1 MSAKDISSFDFI
13 CIIGKGTY
21 GVVYKAKDIKENN
34 LVAIKKI
41 IHLNSASYGI
51 SKNILR
57 EITVLQKI
65 KHKNI
70 VELKHVFYGKD
81 LDLQLRK
88 ENLENCSLYLVFEY
102 CEEDLLSYI
111 QKYCLSMK
119 EIKYIMFE
127 LLLGTCYLHSHNF
140 LHRDIKPENIF
151 INLKGEVKLGDL
163 SLAVERTKNMTPTV
177 VTLWYRPPEILLG
190 HKNYDHKVDMW
201 SLGCLFMQLMSGRPL
216 FPGKKR

>member
-1 MSAKDISSFDFI
+1 IHTYIYIS
-13 CIIGKGTY
+13 TL